1 MQIIV
6 ATIKNN
12 MTKIASPVVSFLSPS
27 PSASRKAQ
35 VLLASLCGLQE
46 VQLPSFQKQDDRL
59 NASFE
64 SFLPRFSKSWDSV
77 ALKCN
82 YTGTLVHFCSEYS
95 NSGGESS
102 RKQPFALL
110 GITHTANEDS
120 SEQAVQSFR
129 DLLASKVQQRS
140 SFIKFKHSFGS
151 LSPEELLRDV
161 SRGGLPLVSVPS
173 PKHEVSEQTPPAGLK
188 EVVVPFFDFSE
199 YADGS
204 SFLSHFAEA
213 RRPVV
218 GVYQWGDCATRIRP
232 LPTASEDRRLP
243 PPSLVFHCNDSEE
256 IEPEN
261 SGART
266 AKIGYRGNKMGQ
278 LMLQHEDLL
287 GLDIRFC
294 SSTKVSSAFSEAQD
308 SLLAG
313 SLNELQSTNTL
324 LVGGEKA
331 KDDDRIGQSDCWV
344 EVRANLKSPS
354 GFLKRPTGSV
364 PSKQKLAS
372 INTPDS

>member
-1 MQIIV
+1 
-6 ATIKNN
+6 
-12 MTKIASPVVSFLSPS
+12 MTTTASLVVSFLSPS

-46 VQLPSFQKQDDRL
+46 VQLPSFQKEDDRL

-64 SFLPRFSKSWDSV
+64 SFLPSFSNSWDSV

-82 YTGTLVHFCSEYS
+82 STGTLVHFCSENS
-95 NSGGESS
+95 NFGGESS

-110 GITHTANEDS
+110 GITHMANEDS
-120 SEQAVQSFR
+120 SQQAVQRFR
-129 DLLASKVQQRS
+129 DLLASKVQQQS
-140 SFIKFKHSFGS
+140 SFIKFKRSFGS

-161 SRGGLPLVSVPS
+161 SRGGLPLVSVSS
-173 PKHEVSEQTPPAGLK
+173 PKHEVSEQTPPTGLK
-188 EVVVPFFDFSE
+188 EVVVPFFDFAE

-204 SFLSHFAEA
+204 RFFSHFAKA

-232 LPTASEDRRLP
+232 LPTASEDIRLP
-243 PPSLVFHCNDSEE
+243 PPSLVFHCNDLEK

-266 AKIGYRGNKMGQ
+266 AKIGYTGNKMGQ

-324 LVGGEKA
+324 SVDGEKV
-331 KDDDRIGQSDCWV
+331 KYDDRIGQADCWV

-354 GFLKRPTGSV
+354 GFFKRPAGSV
-364 PSKQKLAS
+364 PSKQRVAS
-372 INTPDS
+372 TINTSDSYEMK